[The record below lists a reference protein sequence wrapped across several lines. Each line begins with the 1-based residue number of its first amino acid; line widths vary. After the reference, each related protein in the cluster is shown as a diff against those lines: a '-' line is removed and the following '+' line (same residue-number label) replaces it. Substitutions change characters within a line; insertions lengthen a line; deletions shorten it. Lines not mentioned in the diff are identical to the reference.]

1 VPILRL
7 HTGASVEWEGPMAS
21 IRVTTFNLENLFN
34 RYALLDTPWENRSYE
49 KIAQAVGLAS
59 IASRQGDL
67 VAYET
72 TDIQRDNTGRA
83 ILDSAPDVLAVQE
96 VENLYTLRIFNRQYL
111 KNYFDR
117 MILIDG
123 NDPRGID
130 VGFLLRKGFSGQ
142 ITGIQTHID
151 EGQGGKAVVRGPGG
165 PGSAIGYPATNA
177 VFSRDCLCVDVAI
190 GGATLAF
197 LVNHL
202 KAQDGTADADT
213 RRTLQATRV
222 AALAAEARTHG
233 KLPIVLGD
241 LNADVADA
249 KQTKN
254 KAKKRA
260 GDSLLPLLTAKG
272 LVDSFGAT
280 AENWTH
286 YYESDDSVS
295 RLDYILVDKQLTV
308 NGREVLRKGLSLKC
322 DQTTAP
328 RYPTIGLTHTEASDH
343 CPVTAVI
350 EV

>member
-1 VPILRL
+1 
-7 HTGASVEWEGPMAS
+7 MAS

-34 RYALLDTPWENRSYE
+34 RYALLDTPWEDRSYE

-59 IASRQGDL
+59 IASRAGEL
-67 VAYET
+67 VSYET
-72 TDIQRDNTGRA
+72 TAVQRDNTGRA
-83 ILDSAPDVLAVQE
+83 VLDSQPDILAVQE

-130 VGFLLRKGFSGQ
+130 VGFLVRKGFAGQ
-142 ITGIQTHID
+142 ITGIRTQID
-151 EGQGGKAVVRGPGG
+151 EGEGGKAVIRGPGG
-165 PGSAIGYPATNA
+165 PQTAIGYPAANA

-190 GGATLAF
+190 AGKTITF

-202 KAQDGTADADT
+202 KAQDGTDSADA
-213 RRTLQATRV
+213 RRQVQAKRV
-222 AALAAEARTHG
+222 AALAAEARKQG

-254 KAKKRA
+254 KTKKRA
-260 GDSLLPLLTAKG
+260 GESLLPLLNASG
-272 LVDSFGAT
+272 LVDAFGGAP
-280 AENWTH
+280 ENWTH

-295 RLDYILVDKQLTV
+295 RLDYILLDKQLTV
-308 NGREVLRKGLSLKC
+308 TGREILRKGLSLKC
-322 DQTTAP
+322 AQTDAV